1 MSILSQLPSQ
11 IGERKEGA
19 NRKAASLCLED
30 PGLFTEIANGLQS
43 SDAAL
48 AGDCAEVMTMAAEIN
63 PHCVAPYAPLLS
75 MLLFHKNTRVRWE
88 AAHAL
93 AFTAVYV
100 PSLVGS
106 ILPLLS
112 EIIRADKSVI
122 VRDYAIDILGNFA
135 FVDEESAGKAYPL
148 LVEALAVWG
157 GKHAGHALHGLV
169 NVLNKMPTRQAEIST
184 LSEPYLQDKRASVRK
199 AAKALSKKAGN

>member
-11 IGERKEGA
+11 MGERKEGA

-30 PGLFTEIANGLQS
+30 PGLFNEIANGLQS
-43 SDAAL
+43 PYASL
-48 AGDCAEVMTMAAEIN
+48 AGDCAEVMTMAAKEN
-63 PHCVAPYAPLLS
+63 PPCVAPYAPLLS
-75 MLLFHKNTRVRWE
+75 KLLFHKNTRVRWE

-93 AFTAVYV
+93 AYTAAYV
-100 PSLVGS
+100 PSLIGS

-135 FVDEESAGKAYPL
+135 SVDEESASKAYPL

-157 GKHAGHALHGLV
+157 GKHAGHALNGLV
-169 NVLNKMPTRQAEIST
+169 NVLEKIPAKGAEVAI
-184 LSEPYLQDKRASVRK
+184 LSEPYLQDKRGVVRK
-199 AAKALSKKAGN
+199 AAAGLSKKAGS